1 MKITEKELRQIVK
14 EETANV
20 MEENDVLDEISL
32 ARLRS
37 KAAGVDPRLFNKRL
51 KAAKLLEVYEAQFVK
66 SAQAYA
72 KKAARSAE
80 KLKRDLREEDVA
92 DLAEVKAIMATMEK
106 MVSIAERIARG
117 SAGKFKASID
127 ALRAEDDPAPA
138 AEPAADDDDR
148 EMSRRDMR
156 MARRKAE
163 RTPGAT
169 EE

>member
-20 MEENDVLDEISL
+20 MEENDLQEILPSL
-32 ARLRS
+32 ARMRS

-80 KLKRDLREEDVA
+80 KLKRDLGEEDVA

-127 ALRAEDDPAPA
+127 ALRAEDEPAA

-156 MARRKAE
+156 MARRRAE